1 MNPCSCPSSSSCSL
15 SSTCFSHA
23 SILAV
28 NSHALSCVAAFGEK
42 CGGNTPQSWYDHA
55 HKMGHCALCLFVDA
69 QEHLDLHYAETHDGA
84 SRAEDPHALLF
95 PSFGPGGGIQWS
107 KPVSAAQF
115 TEYTRQVILLSN
127 RSREACHHKEAKLYT
142 THSAKVGG
150 AVEFAR
156 RGCTLVEG
164 QQFTGH
170 MSPLCFSMYAML
182 MGKFDSAHTIIEMQ
196 QPPIMDAHGI
206 KSTRELQRVS
216 ALLSST
222 HALFI
227 ANNPSLV

>member
-1 MNPCSCPSSSSCSL
+1 MVR
-15 SSTCFSHA
+15 TE
-23 SILAV
+23 V
-28 NSHALSCVAAFGEK
+28 
-42 CGGNTPQSWYDHA
+42 
-55 HKMGHCALCLFVDA
+55 
-69 QEHLDLHYAETHDGA
+69 
-84 SRAEDPHALLF
+84 
-95 PSFGPGGGIQWS
+95 PGG
-107 KPVSAAQF
+107 SA
-115 TEYTRQVILLSN
+115 
-127 RSREACHHKEAKLYT
+127 RSGGMHWWLVGSMQHD
-142 THSAKVGG
+142 AKVGG